1 MEKSVLMVPKE
12 VHTALKKYC
21 AGMHWPM
28 VHAATVAINA
38 FLEAQRDPEHQNGE
52 PDKVAFAGEG
62 DDTV

>member
-52 PDKVAFAGEG
+52 PDKN
-62 DDTV
+62 